1 MNDITFPS
9 TSKTITVNEGPL
21 KAFKVHFNDSGPIVV
36 DKRNR
41 APLNAAAIKGVLDAQ
56 GIGRA
61 HVLGNSMGG
70 AAALLFAMDFPD
82 RCGKL
87 VIMGG
92 GAGGKSL
99 FVPMPTTTR
108 EGYGCD
114 A

>member
-1 MNDITFPS
+1 
-9 TSKTITVNEGPL
+9 
-21 KAFKVHFNDSGPIVV
+21 
-36 DKRNR
+36 
-41 APLNAAAIKGVLDAQ
+41 
-56 GIGRA
+56 
-61 HVLGNSMGG
+61 MGG